1 MPTNAQVLTEIQS
14 GPLAGE
20 IAPLWSPVT
29 DNTDAAVAA
38 VLNRKDQPGYMPA
51 RQLIA
56 YLAEHFLWGMVPLCH
71 DHLKLPNGSDAP
83 LEVYKLF
90 AALHLAAYGTV
101 NPPLRMA
108 VGPLTAAMASLV
120 KLNLITPDDQA
131 AILAM
136 EVKVSRAEQVWG
148 YDTAITPRQIFD
160 VRIEGQ

>member
-1 MPTNAQVLTEIQS
+1 MPTSAQLRAEILD
-14 GPLAGE
+14 GPLKTE
-20 IAPLWSPVT
+20 IAPFWSPVT
-29 DNTDAAVAA
+29 DDTDTEVAKI
-38 VLNRKDQPGYMPA
+38 LNRKDLPGYVPA
-51 RQLIA
+51 RTLIA
-56 YLAEHFLWGMVPLCH
+56 YLAEHLLWDMVPLCH

-108 VGPLTAAMASLV
+108 VGPLTVAMTSLIR
-120 KLNLITPDDQA
+120 LNLITSDDRA